1 MDGKYDKVP
10 FLNVF
15 YTINCYQPC
24 HRQNIPESLCWIL
37 LMMQTNRY
45 RALKDLQRNSVS
57 YSTMTNSCL
66 FSSFLPM
73 YVYRY
78 DVRATLE
85 SAPAEAN
92 DSYMNRMDGLSAAEQ
107 QAEMM
112 AEKERYYSLYTNEV
126 EEEMYKGKQ
135 QTFTILNCAFNLHNQ
150 LNL

>member
-1 MDGKYDKVP
+1 
-10 FLNVF
+10 
-15 YTINCYQPC
+15 
-24 HRQNIPESLCWIL
+24 
-37 LMMQTNRY
+37 
-45 RALKDLQRNSVS
+45 
-57 YSTMTNSCL
+57 
-66 FSSFLPM
+66 M